1 MNSIYDKRTKA
12 FKKAEA
18 SLYLSNKDPRGL
30 PYYEL
35 IKSKV
40 INGELTYEEARL
52 EVLNY
57 YTGKSK

>member
-18 SLYLSNKDPRGL
+18 SLYLSKKDPRGL
-30 PYYEL
+30 PYYEQ
-35 IKSKV
+35 INSKV

-52 EVLNY
+52 EVFNY